1 MKNSSVFPGDLLKL
15 ADKFPDSIY
24 FSASDIAEIISNL
37 IKVEGHNMLCIQ
49 MIKLCGNSVYKLLSM
64 MFNDCMN
71 EGKYSSEWKKVNF
84 VPLHKKIDNLCAKNY
99 MPISLLPIRSKILD
113 CLDYNEMFTFFTG
126 NNLISPNQLGFK

>member
-37 IKVEGHNMLCIQ
+37 NKVEGHNMLCIQ

-84 VPLHKKIDNLCAKNY
+84 VPLHKKIDNLCAKN
-99 MPISLLPIRSKILD
+99 
-113 CLDYNEMFTFFTG
+113 
-126 NNLISPNQLGFK
+126 